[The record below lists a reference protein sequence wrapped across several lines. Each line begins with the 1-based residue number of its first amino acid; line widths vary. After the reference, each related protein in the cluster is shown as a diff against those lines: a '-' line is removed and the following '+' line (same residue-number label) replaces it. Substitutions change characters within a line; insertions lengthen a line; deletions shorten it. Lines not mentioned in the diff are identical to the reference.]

1 MHPLL
6 GTLTNLSDDELSNK
20 LSELHKRYSQA
31 YRVGPFQA
39 LPQLQ
44 MLIEDYN
51 AELSRRNAKKMQELE
66 EKLNKTL
73 NKQDGKGGKS
83 IIDIG

>member
-1 MHPLL
+1 
-6 GTLTNLSDDELSNK
+6 
-20 LSELHKRYSQA
+20 
-31 YRVGPFQA
+31 
-39 LPQLQ
+39 

-51 AELSRRNAKKMQELE
+51 TELSRRNAEKMKELD
-66 EKLNKTL
+66 EKLNKSL